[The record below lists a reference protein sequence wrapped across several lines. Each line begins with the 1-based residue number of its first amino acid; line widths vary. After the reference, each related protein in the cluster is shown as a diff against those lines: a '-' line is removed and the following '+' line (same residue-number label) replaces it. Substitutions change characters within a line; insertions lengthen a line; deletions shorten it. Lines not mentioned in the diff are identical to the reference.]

1 MRFGKLAGAMLLA
14 VLGSGALRADP
25 PTPQTTPSKPQAGD
39 PYAQFFPDNTHIP
52 FFTAETIPWKGTP
65 GREQQYL
72 IYGDTKKAGPY
83 ALMLRWYPGSF
94 SKPHFHGMPRYILVV
109 SGTWWVSSST
119 KYDPAKTYPLHAGS
133 VVSDELNT
141 IHWDGAKDEP
151 VTLLIVGEGPVP
163 NVNVDEDGKPIKKD
177 NF

>member
-1 MRFGKLAGAMLLA
+1 MIAGALA
-14 VLGSGALRADP
+14 LTALGSAARAEP
-25 PTPQTTPSKPQAGD
+25 PTPQNTPSKPAPGD
-39 PYAQFFPDNTHIP
+39 PYAAFFPDNTHIP
-52 FFTAETIPWKGTP
+52 FFTPDAIPWKGTP

-72 IYGDTKKAGPY
+72 VYGDTKQPGPY

-94 SKPHFHGMPRYILVV
+94 SKPHFHGKPRYIVV
-109 SGTWWVSSST
+109 LSGTWWVSSSN
-119 KYDPAKTYPLHAGS
+119 KYDPAKTYPLRAGS

-141 IHWDGAKDEP
+141 VHWDGAKDEP

-163 NVNVDEDGKPIKKD
+163 NVNVDEDGKPINKN